1 MSQLAMFDHN
11 EGHCGSCNLLWLFTG
26 CKKGPRGQV
35 HPYPCIFYYPM
46 ILPTFPSLMDFHIF
60 LDCYIEI
67 TVKGNK
73 QRPPSHM
80 STKISCCALLICTRS
95 ARSSGESKRLK
106 RTKEW
111 MLLSTKAK
119 QHMKP
124 WIVMMCSGNYELLW
138 WINIVKP
145 P

>member
-1 MSQLAMFDHN
+1 
-11 EGHCGSCNLLWLFTG
+11 
-26 CKKGPRGQV
+26 
-35 HPYPCIFYYPM
+35 M
-46 ILPTFPSLMDFHIF
+46 IPPTLPSLMDFHIF
-60 LDCYIEI
+60 LECYIEI
-67 TVKGNK
+67 NVKGNK

-119 QHMKP
+119 QHMKL
-124 WIVMMCSGNYELLW
+124 WIVMMCLEIMNFYGG
-138 WINIVKP
+138 
-145 P
+145 